1 MLLSLYKCISA
12 VRVMSESAVYEL
24 CKVQAKKRGG
34 EESKKA
40 LAKFELFESIIE
52 TRTFKQKL
60 DVGQAVLQPISGALH
75 YLEGDK
81 VPLSHVF
88 PIYAGLYAYV
98 ESLADEMSVSALLR
112 C

>member
-1 MLLSLYKCISA
+1 MLEQPCKQLVCGRL
-12 VRVMSESAVYEL
+12 VRACCGRQPKPEVRTAEHCRCRNGWVATKLPVL
-24 CKVQAKKRGG
+24 VLG
-34 EESKKA
+34 E
-40 LAKFELFESIIE
+40 
-52 TRTFKQKL
+52 QKL